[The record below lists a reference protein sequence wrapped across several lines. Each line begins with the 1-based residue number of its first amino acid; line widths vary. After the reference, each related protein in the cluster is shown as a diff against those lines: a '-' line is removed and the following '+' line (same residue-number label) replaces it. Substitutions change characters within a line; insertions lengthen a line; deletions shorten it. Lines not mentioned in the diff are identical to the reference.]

1 MKYRVCCIIMCLL
14 LAGAAI
20 HAASADTEIM
30 PCYAYTNSIEAKID
44 ISGGTAKAEGKIVPS
59 GGQRTAIIV
68 YLQKENSSGRWTTL
82 AVWSGSN
89 DAGISKA
96 GGSKEVTSGY
106 NYRVKVLGKVYDSSG
121 TVIESITT
129 YSPIKAY

>member
-1 MKYRVCCIIMCLL
+1 MKFRVCCIIMCLFL
-14 LAGAAI
+14 VGAAI
-20 HAASADTEIM
+20 HTASADTEIM
-30 PCYAYTNSIEAKID
+30 PCFVYTNRIEAKIG
-44 ISGGTAKAEGKIVPS
+44 ISGGTAKAEGGIYPS

-89 DAGISKA
+89 DSGISKA
-96 GGSKEVTSGY
+96 SGSKEVTSGY

-121 TVIESITT
+121 AVIESITT
-129 YSPIKAY
+129 YSLTKSY